1 MRKSKYDQSSLSV
14 QDSTSIN
21 RDDDISKIEN
31 RVEFDTEF
39 VNLTNQIEDIK
50 AAIQDLKQIKTL
62 VDDSMSALKE
72 STRTLNAAMKVSD
85 NISNAIYQAF
95 VQVED
100 TVVNVKLSETDKSIL
115 DEYRHKLI
123 KDEKKLFETQIAE
136 LKTIQENHWKEVYK
150 YVKSYSGLSLNGW
163 IAKISVIGF
172 WILYTYFC
180 LTLGGWVIYSIL
192 FQ

>member
-72 STRTLNAAMKVSD
+72 STRTLNATMKVSD